1 MRPPSY
7 VRSVVDRNV
16 VMLRMTVVEGTFMIC
31 AVHRVSLREPR
42 EEDEMGGECGM
53 RGRKDKFI

>member
-1 MRPPSY
+1 M
-7 VRSVVDRNV
+7 RSVVDRNV